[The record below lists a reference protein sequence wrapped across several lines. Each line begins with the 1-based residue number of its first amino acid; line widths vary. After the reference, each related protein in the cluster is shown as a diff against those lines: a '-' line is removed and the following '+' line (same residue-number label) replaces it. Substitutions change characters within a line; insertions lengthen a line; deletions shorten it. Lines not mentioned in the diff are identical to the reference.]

1 MEMIVEI
8 QVTKLLTYKLLTER
22 HRPYIFRMLIH
33 VTIQLL
39 QNNSSVMKAEDK
51 RQIPLKSNTNI
62 EIISVFAEIIDKFA
76 TAKARKLCL

>member
-1 MEMIVEI
+1 
-8 QVTKLLTYKLLTER
+8 
-22 HRPYIFRMLIH
+22 MLIH